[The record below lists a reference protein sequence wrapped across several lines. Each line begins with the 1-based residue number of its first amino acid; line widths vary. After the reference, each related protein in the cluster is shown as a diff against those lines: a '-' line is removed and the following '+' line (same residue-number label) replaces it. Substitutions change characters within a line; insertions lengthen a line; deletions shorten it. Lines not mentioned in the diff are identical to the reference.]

1 MSVLHETAYAK
12 INLALHVRRR
22 RDDGYHELETLFA
35 FCGHGDGLSGELAD
49 GITLD
54 IDGPFGGG
62 LSDTDNL
69 VIRAAQ
75 LMQAQFGIS
84 QGAALSLD
92 KQLPVAS
99 GIGGGSADAAATA
112 RLLNRIWNIGA
123 TDEELQRI
131 LAPLGADVP
140 ACVRSRTVYGKG
152 VGADLY
158 EVSGAE
164 ISARAV
170 LLVNPLKPVATG
182 PVFKAWDGNDRGGV
196 DDADPWQAALNGR
209 NDLQAAAI
217 SICPEIA
224 AVLERLAKTGAD
236 LVRMS
241 GSGATCF
248 ALFASDNARDVA
260 QDHINKACPEYWTMA
275 SCLR

>member
-1 MSVLHETAYAK
+1 MSVLHETPYAK

-35 FCGHGDGLSGELAD
+35 FAEDGDGLSGELAD
-49 GITLD
+49 GISLD
-54 IDGPFGGG
+54 IYGPFGGG
-62 LSDTDNL
+62 LSNTDNL
-69 VIRAAQ
+69 VICAAQ

-112 RLLNRIWNIGA
+112 RLLNRVWNIGA
-123 TDEELQRI
+123 TDEDLERI
-131 LAPLGADVP
+131 LAPLGADVS

-152 VGADLY
+152 VGADLHK
-158 EVSGAE
+158 VSGAE
-164 ISARAV
+164 ISTRAM

-182 PVFKAWDGNDRGGV
+182 PVFKAWEGVDRGGL
-196 DDADPWQAALNGR
+196 DDGDPWQSALNGR

-224 AVLERLAKTGAD
+224 DMLERLAKTGAD

-248 ALFASDNARDVA
+248 AFFESDDARDVA
-260 QDHINKACPEYWTMA
+260 QDRINKACPEYWTMA

>member
-1 MSVLHETAYAK
+1 MPALTETAYAK

-22 RDDGYHELETLFA
+22 RDDGYHQLETLFA
-35 FCGHGDGLSGELAD
+35 FCDDGDGVSGELAD
-49 GITLD
+49 SISLT
-54 IDGPFGGG
+54 ISGPFSAG
-62 LSDTDNL
+62 LGVADNL
-69 VIRAAQ
+69 VIRAAE
-75 LMQAQFGIS
+75 LLRAHYGIKK
-84 QGAALSLD
+84 GAALHLD
-92 KQLPVAS
+92 KRLPVAS
-99 GIGGGSADAAATA
+99 GIGGGSADAAAA
-112 RLLNRIWNIGA
+112 SRLLNRIWNIGA
-123 TDEELQRI
+123 TDEDLEQI
-131 LAPLGADVP
+131 LAPLGADIP
-140 ACVRSRTVYGKG
+140 ACVRSRTVYGEG
-152 VGADLY
+152 VGADLR

-164 ISARAV
+164 INGRAV

-182 PVFKAWDGNDRGGV
+182 PVFKAWDGHDRGAL
-196 DDADPWQAALNGR
+196 DDSNPWQAALNGR

-224 AVLERLAKTGAD
+224 GVLELLTQTGAD

-248 ALFASDNARDVA
+248 ALFASDNARDAA